1 MEGSGSPESPTVT
14 KDNPMTLLAVKPH
27 VPQPDIG
34 AVLDVLAHR
43 QPVEFHCDASPV
55 STEPFEV
62 DTRIELESR
71 LEELFPFR
79 ATMAPVGDRSHVDVQ
94 VSLVVGLPIYGVG
107 DSLAHA
113 LDDLL
118 ANAVSYIAE
127 WERSLR
133 FGAEHQRLW
142 GWVYRLMLAGD
153 EEHIL
158 ATLLDQPVE

>member
-1 MEGSGSPESPTVT
+1 
-14 KDNPMTLLAVKPH
+14 MTLLAVKPE

-34 AVLDVLAHR
+34 SVLDVLAHH

-62 DTRIELESR
+62 DTRAELESR

-79 ATMAPVGDRSHVDVQ
+79 VTMTPAGDKTHVHVELSLFVGP
-94 VSLVVGLPIYGVG
+94 PISGVG
-107 DSLAHA
+107 DSMAHA

-118 ANAVSYIAE
+118 ASAVSYVAA

-133 FGAEHQRLW
+133 FGAEQQRYW
-142 GWVYRLMLAGD
+142 GWVYRILLAGD
-153 EEHIL
+153 DEHIL
-158 ATLLDQPVE
+158 ATLLNRSI